1 MQEAQPIRILIAD
14 DHRMVRDGLK
24 VFLSIYDDIEVIA
37 EARDGEEAVALCPH
51 IRPDVILMDI
61 LMPGMDG
68 PTATAR
74 IRDNCPDVQVL
85 ALTSFAEPDLVQRA
99 LDAGAIGYLLKD
111 IRPEKLV
118 QAIRDARRGRGTIDM
133 AAAQALMQKQRQPAV
148 GNDLTPREREVLAL
162 LAAGKT
168 NKEIAERLT
177 ISAGTVRLHVNNVL
191 SKLEVSNRT
200 ETAALAL
207 QNNLV

>member
-1 MQEAQPIRILIAD
+1 MQEAPIRVLITD

-24 VFLSIYDDIEVIA
+24 MFLSVYDDIEVIA
-37 EARDGEEAVALCPH
+37 EARDGEEAVALSPQ

-74 IRDNCPDVQVL
+74 IRDACPDIQVL

-133 AAAQALMQKQRQPAV
+133 AAAQALMQRNRQPAI

-177 ISAGTVRLHVNNVL
+177 ISAGTVRLHVSNVL

-200 ETAALAL
+200 EAAALAL
-207 QNNLV
+207 QHNLV

>member
-1 MQEAQPIRILIAD
+1 MQEAQPIRVLIVD

-37 EARDGEEAVALCPH
+37 EALDGEEAVALCSQ
-51 IRPDVILMDI
+51 IQPDVILMDI
-61 LMPGMDG
+61 MMPGMDG

-74 IRDNCPDVQVL
+74 IRDACPDIQVL

-118 QAIRDARRGRGTIDM
+118 QAIRDARSGRGTIDM
-133 AAAQALMQKQRQPAV
+133 AAAQALMERNRQPAV
-148 GNDLTPREREVLAL
+148 GYDLTPREREVLAL

-168 NKEIAERLT
+168 NKEIAENLT
-177 ISAGTVRLHVNNVL
+177 ISAGTVRLHVSNVL
-191 SKLEVSNRT
+191 SKLEASNRT
-200 ETAALAL
+200 EAAALAL
-207 QNNLV
+207 QHNLV

>member
-1 MQEAQPIRILIAD
+1 MQKAPIRVLITD

-24 VFLSIYDDIEVIA
+24 VFLSVYDDIEVIA
-37 EARDGEEAVALCPH
+37 EARGGEEAVALCPQ

-74 IRDNCPDVQVL
+74 IRDACPDIQVL

-133 AAAQALMQKQRQPAV
+133 AAAQALMQRNRQPAV
-148 GNDLTPREREVLAL
+148 GGDLTAREREVLAL

-177 ISAGTVRLHVNNVL
+177 ISAGTVRLHVSNIL

-200 ETAALAL
+200 EAAALAL
-207 QNNLV
+207 QHNLA